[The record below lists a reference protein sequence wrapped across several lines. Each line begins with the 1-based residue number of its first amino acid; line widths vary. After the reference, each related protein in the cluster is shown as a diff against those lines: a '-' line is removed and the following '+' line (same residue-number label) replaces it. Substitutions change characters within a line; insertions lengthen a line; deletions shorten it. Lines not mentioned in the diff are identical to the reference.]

1 MNATSTT
8 DIAHSALASKRS
20 AQPAGRTQPLAD
32 NDRADFSTM
41 MNILDVTYADTD
53 SGHPPS
59 GALIANAEVSRE
71 EYDPKFERT
80 DRAELRCEWNGL
92 LPYQPAVAR
101 LPDNVGCREQ
111 AFHGELSLIEPNATG
126 SGARQHSIRAGLAD
140 PADKPSGSA
149 NEPGQIPAA
158 GNNAIATT
166 AAAKPTADSPH
177 QQLRP
182 ALSNSLEQI
191 PATGNR
197 AIAAAAAVKPTA
209 DSPNQQ
215 LRAALS
221 NSTEQIPATGNNAI
235 ATAASAK
242 QTADSPN
249 PQLRTAVS
257 NSPDRILAESGSVST
272 SQAVRPAAGDFQFPR
287 TMSHAAPGTDAHSSA
302 PAVER
307 PLDASTWRIDGPSQ
321 MADAAAMPAPKGD
334 VAATRI
340 ALAPANARSRELRTI
355 SAVME
360 LPLTDARSGNSTQ
373 ALTDGLAGVAGV
385 LRMGDDRQVERTR
398 AAPTAIY
405 GIPVIHSDAL
415 IVTTVPTVPI
425 APAIANPQWAE
436 ALGGAVMRM
445 TAENL
450 GEATLIVSPAEL
462 GAISVKIDLDG
473 QQVSVSFLV
482 GNAEVHRAV
491 EAALP
496 RLQEMMA
503 QSGLSLGQSS
513 VSQEQPKS
521 PFQATPPQSA
531 APVLSTRGTSG
542 ISEVGAVLPRRAAA
556 GRVDLFV

>member
-158 GNNAIATT
+158 GNN
-166 AAAKPTADSPH
+166 
-177 QQLRP
+177 
-182 ALSNSLEQI
+182 
-191 PATGNR
+191 

-542 ISEVGAVLPRRAAA
+542 ISEVGAVLPRRAAT

>member
-8 DIAHSALASKRS
+8 DIAHGAPTSKRS
-20 AQPAGRTQPLAD
+20 AQHAGRTQPLAD
-32 NDRADFSTM
+32 NDRADFSAM

-53 SGHPPS
+53 SAHPPS

-71 EYDPKFERT
+71 EDDPKFERT
-80 DRAELRCEWNGL
+80 DRAELRCEWNGSF
-92 LPYQPAVAR
+92 PCQPAVAR

-126 SGARQHSIRAGLAD
+126 SSARQLSIRAGLAD

-149 NEPGQIPAA
+149 NEPGQIPA
-158 GNNAIATT
+158 
-166 AAAKPTADSPH
+166 
-177 QQLRP
+177 
-182 ALSNSLEQI
+182 
-191 PATGNR
+191 TGNS

-215 LRAALS
+215 LRTALS
-221 NSTEQIPATGNNAI
+221 NSPEQIPATGNSAI
-235 ATAASAK
+235 ATAAAAK
-242 QTADSPN
+242 PTADSFN

-257 NSPDRILAESGSVST
+257 NSPDWILAESASAST
-272 SQAVRPAAGDFQFPR
+272 SQTVRPAAGNSQFPR
-287 TMSHAAPGTDAHSSA
+287 TMSHPEPGTDVHSST
-302 PAVER
+302 PAAER
-307 PLDASTWRIDGPSQ
+307 ALDASTWRIDGPSQ
-321 MADAAAMPAPKGD
+321 MAAAAGMRAPKGD
-334 VAATRI
+334 VAGTKI
-340 ALAPANARSRELRTI
+340 ALAPTTARSREPRTA
-355 SAVME
+355 STSME
-360 LPLTDARSGNSTQ
+360 SLLTDVRSGNNMM
-373 ALTDGLAGVAGV
+373 LRTDGLAGVAGV
-385 LRMGDDRQVERTR
+385 LRMGDDRQAERTR

-405 GIPVIHSDAL
+405 GMPVIHSDAL
-415 IVTTVPTVPI
+415 LIATVPTVPI

-436 ALGGAVMRM
+436 ALGGAVMRI

-462 GAISVKIDLDG
+462 GTISVKIDLDG

-482 GNAEVHRAV
+482 GNTEVHRAV

-521 PFQATPPQSA
+521 PFQAPPPQNA
-531 APVLSTRGTSG
+531 AADPSKRGTSG
-542 ISEVGAVLPRRAAA
+542 IGEVGAALPRRVAA
-556 GRVDLFV
+556 GRVDLFA